1 MFGIGSTK
9 FGDTEVKNR
18 KLGFE
23 GAKAKTQNMFQEWE
37 SGQISGIMKDYE
49 MDESGAKK
57 YLYGDGNNFSG
68 SNNASSSESISP
80 YISRPDEDED
90 NNTAYNIFTGKGSVL
105 GTN

>member
-1 MFGIGSTK
+1 
-9 FGDTEVKNR
+9 
-18 KLGFE
+18 
-23 GAKAKTQNMFQEWE
+23 
-37 SGQISGIMKDYE
+37 